1 MKPSHSIWI
10 RVVAPSPANWRVLLL
25 KLDAVQQKKAKDQ
38 IENLNLYLDSEL
50 LQSLLA
56 CIFTSRYHQA
66 GLSMLVLMNY
76 SKPLC
81 DMYRG
86 IMRLCSMLTCWGGQ
100 CTESSFPGW
109 YWDELAEGFGHG
121 PSYLKTSVSATGVLV
136 QPCKTLAFITC
147 CAASAWQKSQVAAAP
162 WNIGILVWVWFA
174 FFPRFGWKQEL
185 PVRGSSCWHYSPVL
199 EMPSE

>member
-86 IMRLCSMLTCWGGQ
+86 IMRLCSMLTCWGGRDSLFKCQ
-100 CTESSFPGW
+100 EVKGRNAPQLSN
-109 YWDELAEGFGHG
+109 
-121 PSYLKTSVSATGVLV
+121 
-136 QPCKTLAFITC
+136 FISEIIWNS
-147 CAASAWQKSQVAAAP
+147 CAIKP
-162 WNIGILVWVWFA
+162 
-174 FFPRFGWKQEL
+174 
-185 PVRGSSCWHYSPVL
+185 
-199 EMPSE
+199 

>member
-86 IMRLCSMLTCWGGQ
+86 IMCLCSMLTCWGGRDSLFKCQ
-100 CTESSFPGW
+100 EVKGRNAPQLSN
-109 YWDELAEGFGHG
+109 
-121 PSYLKTSVSATGVLV
+121 
-136 QPCKTLAFITC
+136 FISEIIWNS
-147 CAASAWQKSQVAAAP
+147 CAIKP
-162 WNIGILVWVWFA
+162 
-174 FFPRFGWKQEL
+174 
-185 PVRGSSCWHYSPVL
+185 
-199 EMPSE
+199 